1 LIFFFYVLYCIK
13 HSFIC
18 RPSDFTVNRPFRFH
32 CNRPSDSTVCPS
44 TSTVCP
50 SDSTVCPS
58 DSTVCPPDSTL
69 IAPQIPLMCRINP
82 CGLCIVCCVVGLLV
96 LFNWSARSPPQP
108 EAAISL
114 KQLLAIAIDV
124 AARGGVEVVRYV
136 SCLSQPSASSSC

>member
-1 LIFFFYVLYCIK
+1 
-13 HSFIC
+13 
-18 RPSDFTVNRPFRFH
+18 
-32 CNRPSDSTVCPS
+32 
-44 TSTVCP
+44 
-50 SDSTVCPS
+50 
-58 DSTVCPPDSTL
+58 
-69 IAPQIPLMCRINP
+69 MCRINP

-136 SCLSQPSASSSC
+136 SCLSQPEAAISLKQLLAIAIDVAARRGVEVVRYGMFLATPSQRQPSVSSNC

>member
-1 LIFFFYVLYCIK
+1 ML
-13 HSFIC
+13 
-18 RPSDFTVNRPFRFH
+18 
-32 CNRPSDSTVCPS
+32 
-44 TSTVCP
+44 
-50 SDSTVCPS
+50 
-58 DSTVCPPDSTL
+58 
-69 IAPQIPLMCRINP
+69 LMCRINP

-136 SCLSQPSASSSC
+136 SCLSQPGPAAISLKQLLAIAINVAARGGVEVVRCVSCLSQPSASSNY